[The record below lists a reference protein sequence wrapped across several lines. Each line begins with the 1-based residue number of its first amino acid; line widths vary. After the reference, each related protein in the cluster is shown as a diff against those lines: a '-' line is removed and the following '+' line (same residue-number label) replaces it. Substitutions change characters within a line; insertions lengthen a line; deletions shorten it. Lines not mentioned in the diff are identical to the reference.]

1 MKRKGDEKN
10 MRKKLSFKKN
20 FSIVALITI
29 IFTAIDALIHFLWV
43 TISVYYYPIPKGLEF
58 ISNSPLFWY
67 AVGKFIATVILGLI
81 LLHFLTK
88 SKWNIYIKT
97 LLFSIIIVVLLQ
109 LRYLY
114 SGYYG
119 TLWHVYVMIMHFVVL
134 TITSFVVFKFSKVFE

>member
-134 TITSFVVFKFSKVFE
+134 TITSFVVFKFSKIFS